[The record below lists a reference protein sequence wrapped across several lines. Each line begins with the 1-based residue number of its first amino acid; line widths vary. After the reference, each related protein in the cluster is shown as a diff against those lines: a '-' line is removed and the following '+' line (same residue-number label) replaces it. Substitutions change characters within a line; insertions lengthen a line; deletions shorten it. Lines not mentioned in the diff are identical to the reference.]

1 MDPNKLVP
9 NSHKTGS
16 QPQRKPPAPPAVTA
30 IKNGLHPM
38 SKTVQALV
46 GNNKKKGS

>member
-9 NSHKTGS
+9 NSHKPGS
-16 QPQRKPPAPPAVTA
+16 QAPKPPAPPAVTA
-30 IKNGLHPM
+30 MKNGLHPM

-46 GNNKKKGS
+46 GNNRKKGT